1 MNEVYLHRKETVV
14 LTAIQIIDELG
25 IQGLSTREIA
35 AREGISEGTLFKHFK
50 NKNEIIQCVLDNFSK
65 FDFDIMESVKNK
77 KLNFKDSI
85 IYFSNSYV
93 EYYNNYHEI
102 TSLVNAYEIFR
113 WDLKLGERYKGILQ
127 ARWNFLKELIDNG
140 KKNEEILPEIESED
154 LADIIIGICDIITLK
169 WRINHYI
176 FPLKKRILSTINMVI
191 DPILKNE

>member
-14 LTAIQIIDELG
+14 LTAIEIIDELG

-50 NKNEIIQCVLDNFSK
+50 NKNEIIQCVLDSFSK

-77 KLNFKDSI
+77 KMNFKDSI
-85 IYFSNSYV
+85 ICFSNFYV
-93 EYYNNYHEI
+93 EYYNNYPAI

-113 WDLKLGERYKGILQ
+113 WDLKLGEKYKGILQ
-127 ARWNFLKELIDNG
+127 ARWSFLKELIENG
-140 KKNEEILPEIESED
+140 KKNEEILPEIESGD

-169 WRINHYI
+169 WRINNYI
-176 FPLKKRILSTINMVI
+176 FSLKERTLSAINMVI
-191 DPILKNE
+191 DPILKN